1 MGIKLLLL
9 PLTCGIGYEFL
20 MYAGKH
26 DNTLVK
32 VLSAPGLWMQRIT
45 TKEPDDS
52 MIEVAIA
59 ALKGAMP
66 DEFPPGEEPAK
77 AESDAE
83 ESTSDTESAE

>member
-1 MGIKLLLL
+1 
-9 PLTCGIGYEFL
+9 
-20 MYAGKH
+20 
-26 DNTLVK
+26 
-32 VLSAPGLWMQRIT
+32 MQRIT

-66 DEFPPGEEPAK
+66 DEFPPEEEPAK

-83 ESTSDTESAE
+83 KSTFDTESAE